1 MREDVARN
9 IEIAVKMKTE
19 KLSAKEI
26 AEKMNRPVGT
36 IKRWLAPYRLEKNT
50 EARNAGAL
58 KGSLKMQENYALKRK
73 EAYDNAVETVEIDLE
88 DKLLRDFI
96 NIYIG
101 EGNKRD
107 SARISIVNSD
117 AKIILLSLFIMKKYF
132 LKENQKIN
140 LQVRHY
146 KENKNEQELLKYWK
160 DLIKDERIKFTTY
173 IQPTV
178 KPEGHNNSN
187 QYGLVVVTINDTYAK
202 QKLNAY
208 MDYLKAEWTK
218 EFEER
223 FSTKFVER
231 VEKKVEIE
239 KIL

>member
-1 MREDVARN
+1 
-9 IEIAVKMKTE
+9 
-19 KLSAKEI
+19 
-26 AEKMNRPVGT
+26 
-36 IKRWLAPYRLEKNT
+36 
-50 EARNAGAL
+50 
-58 KGSLKMQENYALKRK
+58 
-73 EAYDNAVETVEIDLE
+73 
-88 DKLLRDFI
+88 
-96 NIYIG
+96 
-101 EGNKRD
+101 
-107 SARISIVNSD
+107 
-117 AKIILLSLFIMKKYF
+117 MKKYF